1 MTTFTLSDLSSVGGA
16 PIADSTTSVT
26 DNDPSSTAQ
35 FTTLFSFNGS
45 NGVYPNGGLTGDA
58 NGDLFGATFE
68 GGATDYSAVFE
79 IQNTGTV
86 AAPVYSNTPTTLGT
100 FNGSNGAEP
109 VAGLIADANGNL
121 FGTTSAG
128 GANNYGTVFEIKNAG
143 TAAAPVYAS
152 APTTL
157 VNFNGS
163 NGQDPEAGLI
173 VDAKGDLFGT
183 TELGGANGVGTV
195 FEIKNTGTVTAPTY
209 TSTPTTLVSFNGLTD
224 GDYPTAAP
232 ILDANGDLFGTTEG
246 GPTGYG
252 TVFEI
257 KNTGTVAARVY
268 SNTPTTLVNFN
279 DSNGQDPHAGLTA
292 DANGDLFGTARISLC
307 FRLLK
312 DSTIWPRKYPS
323 QIRISICFPRVRLRH
338 HG

>member
-68 GGATDYSAVFE
+68 GGANDYGAVFE
-79 IQNTGTV
+79 IQNTGT
-86 AAPVYSNTPTTLGT
+86 
-100 FNGSNGAEP
+100 
-109 VAGLIADANGNL
+109 I
-121 FGTTSAG
+121 
-128 GANNYGTVFEIKNAG
+128 
-143 TAAAPVYAS
+143 AAPVYAS
-152 APTTL
+152 ASTTL
-157 VNFNGS
+157 SFDGS
-163 NGQDPEAGLI
+163 NGAPPAGLI
-173 VDAKGDLFGT
+173 ADPNGDLFGT
-183 TELGGANGVGTV
+183 SEYYGANDDGTV
-195 FEIKNTGTVTAPTY
+195 FEIKNTERTAAPIY
-209 TSTPTTLVSFNGLTD
+209 ASAPTTLVSFNGLTD

-232 ILDANGDLFGTTEG
+232 ILDANGNLFGTTEG

-252 TVFEI
+252 TAFEI
-257 KNTGTVAARVY
+257 KNTGTVAAPVY

-279 DSNGQDPHAGLTA
+279 GSNGQDPHAGLTA

-323 QIRISICFPRVRLRH
+323 QIRISICFPRVRPRRH
-338 HG
+338 G